1 MASACGWYEGKFY
14 ARAHATAIKVFPVVH
29 LYNLLYSRN
38 VNNLDFILLGM
49 LRTAASGY
57 ELKQEFEMSIR
68 HFWAAELSQIYI
80 ALKKLERKRLL
91 RSVVAPGKKGPN
103 RRIYRTTALGHAA
116 LRQWLSG
123 EPIVADER
131 FPYIGQIYFM
141 DELGSSAKTA
151 DFIRRYRARID
162 DVAATMDALER
173 RWRAEDPRYP
183 DRLPAHDFHV
193 HLTLRLAIAIAHAKL
208 GWCEETLRSLAAR
221 PEKDIPEKHRPVAAR
236 PKRKRGQ
243 P

>member
-1 MASACGWYEGKFY
+1 MCIYIICY
-14 ARAHATAIKVFPVVH
+14 I
-29 LYNLLYSRN
+29 
-38 VNNLDFILLGM
+38 VNHVNSLDFILLGM

-57 ELKQEFEMSIR
+57 ELKREFEMSIR
-68 HFWAAELSQIYI
+68 HFWAAELSQIYV

-103 RRIYRTTALGHAA
+103 RRIYKTTARGHAA
-116 LRQWLSG
+116 LRQWLAG
-123 EPIVADER
+123 EPIIADER

-151 DFIRRYRARID
+151 DFIRRYRALID
-162 DVAATMDALER
+162 NVAATMNALER

-193 HLTLRLAIAIAHAKL
+193 HLTLRLAIAITHAKL
-208 GWCEETLRSLAAR
+208 GWCDESLRSLAAR
-221 PEKDIPEKHRPVAAR
+221 PEKDFSEKHRPTGAR
-236 PKRKRGQ
+236 RKRSQ